1 MKNSTAYY
9 DEEQELFEEEQE
21 RRDKKARR
29 KKVQRVIDR
38 IFGFI
43 LATGILFGV
52 AGLAVEY
59 VLVKGPS
66 PALRNMFVNTMLETR
81 RFGFIANVYLSEAEI
96 DAIKQ
101 AKQSTL
107 TDTTDTSLI
116 KLPNQSGTG
125 TGGDNQTDPA
135 QPDGTDGYGLVD
147 DDGDGII
154 IEQVRKKGFQ
164 GYMMVVLDPSRV
176 FVGKPESFGGYGDY
190 LATMCERYGAVG
202 GINGGAYYDV
212 DGAGLGGTPQ
222 GLTII
227 DGVCYDDAGGG
238 VCSFVGFDAN
248 HILHTGYMTYADA
261 QAKGIVDGV
270 TFEPVLIVN
279 GQMEDTAVLN
289 TGTNPRS
296 AIGQR
301 ADGAV
306 LMLVIDGRQVHSA
319 GATQQDVA
327 EVMLDYGAVNACSLD
342 GGSSTCMWFNG
353 EYLNSISGGSGV
365 AYGSRKKEKKKRLRD
380 IHVRLHRHRAR
391 ARRRGAHM
399 AVGLRRGI

>member
-1 MKNSTAYY
+1 MKNSYTYY

-21 RRDKKARR
+21 QLQKQTKSKKA
-29 KKVQRVIDR
+29 QRVIDR

-43 LATGILFGV
+43 LATGILFGI

-66 PALRNMFVNTMLETR
+66 PALKNMFVNTMLETR
-81 RFGFIANVYLSEAEI
+81 RFGFIANVYLSETEVE
-96 DAIKQ
+96 AIKQ

-107 TDTTDTSLI
+107 TDTTDASLI
-116 KLPNQSGTG
+116 KLPGQSGTEN
-125 TGGDNQTDPA
+125 GGDNQADPT
-135 QPDGTDGYGLVD
+135 QSDGTDGYGLVD

-154 IEQVRKKGFQ
+154 IEQVKKKGFQ

-212 DGAGLGGTPQ
+212 NGAGLGGTPQ

-227 DGVCYDDAGGG
+227 DGVCYDDADGG

-306 LMLVIDGRQVHSA
+306 LMLVIDGRQVHST

-353 EYLNSISGGSGV
+353 EYLNSISGGSG
-365 AYGSRKKEKKKRLRD
+365 
-380 IHVRLHRHRAR
+380 AR
-391 ARRRGAHM
+391 WLPDAFL
-399 AVGLRRGI
+399 VK

>member
-43 LATGILFGV
+43 LTTGILFGV

-81 RFGFIANVYLSEAEI
+81 RFDFIANVYLSEAEI

-116 KLPNQSGTG
+116 KLPGQSGTE

-212 DGAGLGGTPQ
+212 D
-222 GLTII
+222 
-227 DGVCYDDAGGG
+227 
-238 VCSFVGFDAN
+238 
-248 HILHTGYMTYADA
+248 
-261 QAKGIVDGV
+261 
-270 TFEPVLIVN
+270 
-279 GQMEDTAVLN
+279 
-289 TGTNPRS
+289 
-296 AIGQR
+296 
-301 ADGAV
+301 
-306 LMLVIDGRQVHSA
+306 A
-319 GATQQDVA
+319 GADDHRRR
-327 EVMLDYGAVNACSLD
+327 ML
-342 GGSSTCMWFNG
+342 
-353 EYLNSISGGSGV
+353 
-365 AYGSRKKEKKKRLRD
+365 
-380 IHVRLHRHRAR
+380 
-391 ARRRGAHM
+391 RRRGRRSLQ
-399 AVGLRRGI
+399 LRRLRRESHPAHRLYDLCRRTGEGHRGRRDL

>member
-1 MKNSTAYY
+1 MKNNTAYY
-9 DEEQELFEEEQE
+9 DDELDLVDEEQE
-21 RRDKKARR
+21 RRRHKKSKRGRARR
-29 KKVQRVIDR
+29 IIDR

-43 LATGILFGV
+43 LVSGILFGV
-52 AGLAVEY
+52 GGLAVEY

-66 PALRNMFVNTMLETR
+66 PALKDKFINTMLETR
-81 RFGFIANVYLSEAEI
+81 RFGFIAHVYLSDDEVN
-96 DAIKQ
+96 AIRE

-116 KLPNQSGTG
+116 KLPGQSDASGE
-125 TGGDNQTDPA
+125 DAPAQT
-135 QPDGTDGYGLVD
+135 QPDGSDGYGLID

-154 IEQVRKKGFQ
+154 VEKISKKGFQ

-176 FVGKPESFGGYGDY
+176 FVGKPVEFGGYGEK
-190 LATMCERYGAVG
+190 LADMCTRYGAVA
-202 GINGGAYYDV
+202 GINGGMYYDV
-212 DGAGLGGTPQ
+212 GGAGLGGTPQ
-222 GLTII
+222 GLTIV
-227 DGVCYDDAGGG
+227 DGVCYEDNGGNA
-238 VCSFVGFDAN
+238 CSFVGFDAN

-261 QAKGIVDGV
+261 QAKGIVNGV

-279 GQMEDTAVLN
+279 GQMEDASVLN
-289 TGTNPRS
+289 TGTNPRT

-306 LMLVIDGRQVHSA
+306 LMLVIDGRQVHSM

-353 EYLNSISGGSGV
+353 EYLNSISGGAG
-365 AYGSRKKEKKKRLRD
+365 
-380 IHVRLHRHRAR
+380 AR
-391 ARRRGAHM
+391 WLPDAFL
-399 AVGLRRGI
+399 VK

>member
-1 MKNSTAYY
+1 MKNSYTYY

-21 RRDKKARR
+21 QLQKQTKRKKA
-29 KKVQRVIDR
+29 QRVIDR

-43 LATGILFGV
+43 LATGILFGI

-66 PALRNMFVNTMLETR
+66 PALKNMFVNTMLETR
-81 RFGFIANVYLSEAEI
+81 RFGFIANVYLSETEVE
-96 DAIKQ
+96 AIKQ

-107 TDTTDTSLI
+107 TDTTDASLI
-116 KLPNQSGTG
+116 KLPGQSGTEN
-125 TGGDNQTDPA
+125 GGDNQADPT
-135 QPDGTDGYGLVD
+135 QSDGTDGYGLVD

-212 DGAGLGGTPQ
+212 NGAGLGGTPQ

-227 DGVCYDDAGGG
+227 DGVCYDDADGG

-353 EYLNSISGGSGV
+353 EYLNSISGGSG
-365 AYGSRKKEKKKRLRD
+365 
-380 IHVRLHRHRAR
+380 AR
-391 ARRRGAHM
+391 WLPDAFL
-399 AVGLRRGI
+399 VK

>member
-116 KLPNQSGTG
+116 KLPGQSGTE

-202 GINGGAYYDV
+202 GINGGAYYD
-212 DGAGLGGTPQ
+212 
-222 GLTII
+222 
-227 DGVCYDDAGGG
+227 DADGG

-353 EYLNSISGGSGV
+353 EYLNSISGGSG
-365 AYGSRKKEKKKRLRD
+365 
-380 IHVRLHRHRAR
+380 AR
-391 ARRRGAHM
+391 WLPDAFL
-399 AVGLRRGI
+399 VK

>member
-1 MKNSTAYY
+1 MKNSYTYY

-21 RRDKKARR
+21 QLQKQTKRKKA
-29 KKVQRVIDR
+29 QRVIDR

-43 LATGILFGV
+43 LATGILFGI

-66 PALRNMFVNTMLETR
+66 PALKNMFVNTMLETR
-81 RFGFIANVYLSEAEI
+81 RFGFIANVYLSETEVE
-96 DAIKQ
+96 AIKQ

-107 TDTTDTSLI
+107 TDTTDASLI
-116 KLPNQSGTG
+116 KLPGQSGTEN
-125 TGGDNQTDPA
+125 GGDNQADPT
-135 QPDGTDGYGLVD
+135 QSDGTDGYGLVD

-154 IEQVRKKGFQ
+154 IEQVKKKGFQ

-176 FVGKPESFGGYGDY
+176 FVGKPQSFGGYGDY

-212 DGAGLGGTPQ
+212 NGAGLGGTPQ

-227 DGVCYDDAGGG
+227 DGVCYDDADGG

-353 EYLNSISGGSGV
+353 EYLNSISGGSG
-365 AYGSRKKEKKKRLRD
+365 
-380 IHVRLHRHRAR
+380 AR
-391 ARRRGAHM
+391 WLPDAFL
-399 AVGLRRGI
+399 VK

>member
-81 RFGFIANVYLSEAEI
+81 RFDFIANVYLSEAEI

-116 KLPNQSGTG
+116 RLPNQSSTE

-202 GINGGAYYDV
+202 GINGGAYYDAN
-212 DGAGLGGTPQ
+212 GAGLGGTPQ

-353 EYLNSISGGSGV
+353 EYLNSISGGSG
-365 AYGSRKKEKKKRLRD
+365 
-380 IHVRLHRHRAR
+380 AR
-391 ARRRGAHM
+391 WLPDAFL
-399 AVGLRRGI
+399 VK

>member
-1 MKNSTAYY
+1 MKNSYTYY

-21 RRDKKARR
+21 QLQKQTKSKKA
-29 KKVQRVIDR
+29 QRVIDR

-43 LATGILFGV
+43 LATGILFGI

-66 PALRNMFVNTMLETR
+66 PALKNMFVNTMLETR
-81 RFGFIANVYLSEAEI
+81 RFGFIANVYLSETEVE
-96 DAIKQ
+96 AIKQ

-107 TDTTDTSLI
+107 TDTTDVSLI
-116 KLPNQSGTG
+116 KLPGQSGTEN
-125 TGGDNQTDPA
+125 GGDNQADPT
-135 QPDGTDGYGLVD
+135 QSDGTDGYGLVD

-154 IEQVRKKGFQ
+154 IEQVKKKGFQ

-176 FVGKPESFGGYGDY
+176 FVGKPQSFGGYGDY

-353 EYLNSISGGSGV
+353 EYLNSISGGSG
-365 AYGSRKKEKKKRLRD
+365 
-380 IHVRLHRHRAR
+380 AR
-391 ARRRGAHM
+391 WLPDAFL
-399 AVGLRRGI
+399 VK

>member
-1 MKNSTAYY
+1 MKNSYTYY
-9 DEEQELFEEEQE
+9 DNEQELFEEEQE
-21 RRDKKARR
+21 QLQKQTKRKKA
-29 KKVQRVIDR
+29 QRVIDR

-66 PALRNMFVNTMLETR
+66 PALKNMFVNTMLETR
-81 RFGFIANVYLSEAEI
+81 RFGFIANVYLSEAEVE
-96 DAIKQ
+96 AIKQ

-107 TDTTDTSLI
+107 TDTTDASLI
-116 KLPNQSGTG
+116 KLPGQSGTEN
-125 TGGDNQTDPA
+125 GGDSQTDPT

-154 IEQVRKKGFQ
+154 IEQIKKKGFQ

-190 LATMCERYGAVG
+190 LATMCERYGAVAG
-202 GINGGAYYDV
+202 VNGGAYYDL

-227 DGVCYDDAGGG
+227 DGVCYDDANGEAS
-238 VCSFVGFDAN
+238 SFVGFDAN

-261 QAKGIVDGV
+261 QEKGIVDGV
-270 TFEPVLIVN
+270 SFEPVLIVN
-279 GQMEDTAVLN
+279 GQMEDASVLN
-289 TGTNPRS
+289 TGTNPRT

-306 LMLVIDGRQVHSA
+306 LMLVIDGRQVHST

-327 EVMLDYGAVNACSLD
+327 EIMLDYGAVNACSLD

-353 EYLNSISGGSGV
+353 EYLNSISGGSG
-365 AYGSRKKEKKKRLRD
+365 
-380 IHVRLHRHRAR
+380 AR
-391 ARRRGAHM
+391 WLPDAFL
-399 AVGLRRGI
+399 VK

>member
-1 MKNSTAYY
+1 MKNSTVYY
-9 DEEQELFEEEQE
+9 DEEQELFEEEQG
-21 RRDKKARR
+21 RRQKKARR

-52 AGLAVEY
+52 SGLAVEY

-81 RFGFIANVYLSEAEI
+81 RFGFIANVYLSEDEVN
-96 DAIKQ
+96 AIKQ

-116 KLPNQSGTG
+116 KLPNQGDTEN
-125 TGGDNQTDPA
+125 GGDSQPTTT
-135 QPDGTDGYGLVD
+135 QPDNTDGYGLVD

-190 LATMCERYGAVG
+190 LATMCERYGAVA
-202 GINGGAYYDV
+202 GINGGAYYDAN
-212 DGAGLGGTPQ
+212 GAGLGGTPQ

-238 VCSFVGFDAN
+238 TCSFVGFDAN

-261 QAKGIVDGV
+261 QEKGIVDGV

-353 EYLNSISGGSGV
+353 EYLNSISGGSG
-365 AYGSRKKEKKKRLRD
+365 
-380 IHVRLHRHRAR
+380 AR
-391 ARRRGAHM
+391 WLPDAFL
-399 AVGLRRGI
+399 VK

>member
-81 RFGFIANVYLSEAEI
+81 RFDFIANVYLSEAEI
-96 DAIKQ
+96 YAIKQ

-116 KLPNQSGTG
+116 KLPNQSSTE

-154 IEQVRKKGFQ
+154 IEQVKKKGFQ

-227 DGVCYDDAGGG
+227 DGVCYDDADGG

-353 EYLNSISGGSGV
+353 EYLNSISGGSG
-365 AYGSRKKEKKKRLRD
+365 
-380 IHVRLHRHRAR
+380 AR
-391 ARRRGAHM
+391 WLPDAFL
-399 AVGLRRGI
+399 VK

>member
-81 RFGFIANVYLSEAEI
+81 RFDFIANVYLSEAEI

-116 KLPNQSGTG
+116 KLPGQSSTE
-125 TGGDNQTDPA
+125 TGGDNQTGPA

-154 IEQVRKKGFQ
+154 IEQVRKKG
-164 GYMMVVLDPSRV
+164 
-176 FVGKPESFGGYGDY
+176 
-190 LATMCERYGAVG
+190 
-202 GINGGAYYDV
+202 
-212 DGAGLGGTPQ
+212 
-222 GLTII
+222 
-227 DGVCYDDAGGG
+227 
-238 VCSFVGFDAN
+238 
-248 HILHTGYMTYADA
+248 
-261 QAKGIVDGV
+261 
-270 TFEPVLIVN
+270 
-279 GQMEDTAVLN
+279 
-289 TGTNPRS
+289 
-296 AIGQR
+296 
-301 ADGAV
+301 
-306 LMLVIDGRQVHSA
+306 
-319 GATQQDVA
+319 
-327 EVMLDYGAVNACSLD
+327 
-342 GGSSTCMWFNG
+342 SSTFQCGFCP
-353 EYLNSISGGSGV
+353 
-365 AYGSRKKEKKKRLRD
+365 
-380 IHVRLHRHRAR
+380 
-391 ARRRGAHM
+391 
-399 AVGLRRGI
+399 

>member
-1 MKNSTAYY
+1 MKNSYTYY

-21 RRDKKARR
+21 QLQKQTKSKKA
-29 KKVQRVIDR
+29 QRVIDR

-43 LATGILFGV
+43 LATGILFGI

-66 PALRNMFVNTMLETR
+66 PALKNMFVNTMLETR
-81 RFGFIANVYLSEAEI
+81 RFGFIANVYLSETEVE
-96 DAIKQ
+96 AIKQ

-107 TDTTDTSLI
+107 TDTTDASLI
-116 KLPNQSGTG
+116 KLPGQSGTEN
-125 TGGDNQTDPA
+125 GGDNQADPT
-135 QPDGTDGYGLVD
+135 QSDGTDGYGLVD

-154 IEQVRKKGFQ
+154 IEQVKKKGFQ

-212 DGAGLGGTPQ
+212 NGAGLGGTPQ

-227 DGVCYDDAGGG
+227 DGVCYDDADGG

-306 LMLVIDGRQVHSA
+306 LMLVIDGRQVHST

-353 EYLNSISGGSGV
+353 EYLNSISGDSG
-365 AYGSRKKEKKKRLRD
+365 
-380 IHVRLHRHRAR
+380 AR
-391 ARRRGAHM
+391 WLPDAFL
-399 AVGLRRGI
+399 VK

>member
-1 MKNSTAYY
+1 MKNSTVYY
-9 DEEQELFEEEQE
+9 DEEHELFDEEQE
-21 RRDKKARR
+21 RRQKKARR

-52 AGLAVEY
+52 SGLAVEY

-81 RFGFIANVYLSEAEI
+81 RFGFIANVYLSEDEVN
-96 DAIKQ
+96 AIKQ

-116 KLPNQSGTG
+116 KLPNQ
-125 TGGDNQTDPA
+125 GDTENGNDSQTPT
-135 QPDGTDGYGLVD
+135 QPDNTDGYGLVD

-154 IEQVRKKGFQ
+154 IEQVKKKGFQ

-190 LATMCERYGAVG
+190 LATMCERYGAVA
-202 GINGGAYYDV
+202 GINGGAYYDAN
-212 DGAGLGGTPQ
+212 GAGLGGTPQ

-238 VCSFVGFDAN
+238 TCSFVGFDAN

-261 QAKGIVDGV
+261 QEKGIVDGV

-353 EYLNSISGGSGV
+353 EYLNSISGGSG
-365 AYGSRKKEKKKRLRD
+365 
-380 IHVRLHRHRAR
+380 AR
-391 ARRRGAHM
+391 WLPDAFL
-399 AVGLRRGI
+399 VK